1 VTTHAKLLITE
12 RVVVVYSGNFN
23 QAGLE
28 ENHETGVIVPYDEK
42 AVTYFEGL
50 FQSAGSEC
58 TM

>member
-42 AVTYFEGL
+42 AVSYFESL
-50 FQSAGSEC
+50 FLTGGTQC